1 MKKLPLFFA
10 YCALGLLALCYN
22 NSSKAG
28 VCFVVDGDCGNINAR
43 RPGGG
48 DGPGSDPWGPKPC
61 KELGFFRTISCT
73 SDQITLETCRTGN
86 TTYYRCKCKDDFKY
100 INDNSTYEYKKS
112 CTGTDNITKYK
123 YKVCPSKYKYGS
135 YNSVSSARTLFK
147 SGVHNTLY
155 EQEANTTLGG
165 KSCVDKYDLNN
176 TGTVTRWTQTSCNQQ
191 IYKYTKY
198 THDAFI
204 QSGECKGSADTTA
217 RYSNMTCSN
226 KTVGGGAYRAS
237 CYDNEKEIKTG
248 SRTTIEE
255 QSVTCKYCIPKTC
268 SDYGYFTKPLPG
280 YRVETKTANDETCY
294 INSLCAVGDYVM
306 TGGYC
311 KTKTDY
317 LSSDIEK
324 ALETKGSGS
333 SKLLGVATKVTKANG
348 YITLRVVARDEADSD
363 SYRADIAGGNSLAKA
378 YKAFSGDKTNWGLMN
393 NEDVYA
399 IATSEIYSNFNNIH
413 NGRHNL
419 FKVLVDEVDEDN
431 SKKCVKTQRYA
442 YADVYQCYWITHK
455 DDSAVKRG
463 VINGTLDNKI
473 ASTTN
478 KWPMFSYGT
487 HIYMRRSGQT
497 DYEAGYNGKPA
508 YQNYLWYSSNA
519 TGPKW
524 GETGAGSAQVSFC
537 GTTKG
542 DNASSQWKE
551 RANSSKVTLEQILYG
566 GRSGGTNYVPLTY
579 GARYYSSGWPRGVQ
593 PWRIAVMYAGEL
605 SDSES
610 KAGACRGSGNSFYCR
625 MRMYWHGTAY
635 ICPYELEKNGSKEP
649 TEKCFNVWESGKSNY
664 YYVLARRY
672 TNWNYEGK
680 TLFNNN
686 DHNGKNTL
694 KKGGYSWDDAT
705 DFYKRG
711 VQGCF
716 TRAATELKVKDRSDE
731 EAASAG
737 EGNTSSS
744 IDINADK
751 SEILKK
757 LLEESDQFDKAMG
770 SMSDAERG
778 FAYNEDIEFDY
789 TDYADNFKEEE
800 GSTTTTPNLRD
811 LINSDKF
818 KNKFALAKEI
828 DRGLLLDN
836 KKLEAGTITMK

>member
-1 MKKLPLFFA
+1 MF
-10 YCALGLLALCYN
+10 
-22 NSSKAG
+22 
-28 VCFVVDGDCGNINAR
+28 CGR
-43 RPGGG
+43 WRLRQHKCQKTGGG
-48 DGPGSDPWGPKPC
+48 RDGPGSDPWGPKPC

-248 SRTTIEE
+248 SRTTIAN
-255 QSVTCKYCIPKTC
+255 QSVTCKYCMPKTC

-280 YRVETKTANDETCY
+280 YRVATTTANDKTCY
-294 INSLCAVGDYVM
+294 TNILCAVGDYVM

-311 KTKTDY
+311 KTTTAN
-317 LSSDIEK
+317 LSSDIEE
-324 ALETKGSGS
+324 ALKTKGSGS

-348 YITLRVVARDEADSD
+348 YITLRVVARDEAASD

-399 IATSEIYSNFNNIH
+399 IATNSSVSGKLGTIH
-413 NGRHNL
+413 NSRYNL
-419 FKVLVDEVDEDN
+419 FKVLVDETDSEG
-431 SKKCVKTQRYA
+431 KKICKTSEKKYA
-442 YADVYQCYWITHK
+442 YADIYQCYWISHK
-455 DDSAVKRG
+455 DDSNVQRG
-463 VINGTLDNKI
+463 VINKDLDKAI
-473 ASTTN
+473 ASKNN

-487 HIYMRRSGQT
+487 HIYMRKIT
-497 DYEAGYNGKPA
+497 GYNNKPS
-508 YQNYLWYSSNA
+508 YQNYLWYSASGIDAKYN
-519 TGPKW
+519 
-524 GETGAGSAQVSFC
+524 EQGAGNCQVSYC
-537 GTTKG
+537 G
-542 DNASSQWKE
+542 ASSAASASGEKTM
-551 RANSSKVTLEQILYG
+551 ANSSKITLQQILYG
-566 GRSGGTNYVPLTY
+566 HNTSVYNPLTY
-579 GARYYSSGWPRGVQ
+579 GARFYSDNTWPRGVQ
-593 PWRIAVMYAGEL
+593 PWRIGVMYAGEEV
-605 SDSES
+605 DPES
-610 KAGACRGSGNSFYCR
+610 KAGACRGSEKDFYCR
-625 MRMYWHGTAY
+625 MRMYWHGTSQYCVGASTS
-635 ICPYELEKNGSKEP
+635 INMITILGRNTSKLPTSTCFSTSEKGSSSFKY
-649 TEKCFNVWESGKSNY
+649 VSIKS
-664 YYVLARRY
+664 RT
-672 TNWNYEGK
+672 TNWDYTGGK
-680 TLFNNN
+680 ANFSTSLPKAYG
-686 DHNGKNTL
+686 GKDW
-694 KKGGYSWDDAT
+694 SSSS

-716 TRAATELKVKDRSDE
+716 TRSATEIKIKDRSSEMTSKADD
-731 EAASAG
+731 
-737 EGNTSSS
+737 NTST
-744 IDINADK
+744 IDRSVELSDYF
-751 SEILKK
+751 KK
-757 LLEESDQFDKAMG
+757 LLENSEQEAKTLL
-770 SMSDAERG
+770 SMTDEERG
-778 FAYNEDIEFDY
+778 FTISDDDGIVNASDNFDY
-789 TDYADNFKEEE
+789 ENI
-800 GSTTTTPNLRD
+800 
-811 LINSDKF
+811 INSNIF
-818 KNKFALAKEI
+818 KNRFDLVKDKSFDEVIK
-828 DRGLLLDN
+828 
-836 KKLEAGTITMK
+836 MKNSKVEMGGVANLK